1 MRNSMFDIKRFGALM
16 NWMYRACGNTMMRL
30 FGTCFVLVVIGEFM
44 FMPMTNTSD
53 GVDSTMSLFHVGFVC
68 LVAAQCGS
76 FMGNTSVDRRARLTM
91 LMLPA
96 TTLEKFVARVLWAVG
111 GGALVVLAAVVAG
124 DTVRWVLCQSLG
136 WMKYRGWGVPV
147 FFAQFFSD
155 EVSGN
160 TLVRIDGLEENVS
173 GVDAAVTVLG
183 KTVWLWVCSV
193 FMVFG
198 ILLRRMRVAIAFVVL
213 FVLFW
218 MWAFGVACFVSK
230 YEDLFMQMLYNSVAL
245 CYGAAAVVTA
255 VAVFN
260 VWLSYRMFCRLQI
273 VSGKWINV

>member
-1 MRNSMFDIKRFGALM
+1 
-16 NWMYRACGNTMMRL
+16 
-30 FGTCFVLVVIGEFM
+30 
-44 FMPMTNTSD
+44 
-53 GVDSTMSLFHVGFVC
+53 
-68 LVAAQCGS
+68 
-76 FMGNTSVDRRARLTM
+76 
-91 LMLPA
+91 
-96 TTLEKFVARVLWAVG
+96 
-111 GGALVVLAAVVAG
+111 
-124 DTVRWVLCQSLG
+124 
-136 WMKYRGWGVPV
+136 MKYCGWGVPV

-155 EVSGN
+155 TMSEN
-160 TLVRIDGLEENVS
+160 TLVRIDGLEQNVI
-173 GVDAAVTVLG
+173 GVAAAMTVLG

-218 MWAFGVACFVSK
+218 MWAFGVACFVSN
-230 YEDLFMQMLYNSVAL
+230 YEELFMQMLYNSVAL